1 MDEGE
6 DGEEMEGGWDGSPK
20 TVMHEETRHAGLE
33 GLGEDLRA
41 WRAATAG
48 LRGGW
53 EGVEG
58 EVSPVEEG
66 MLGEEWWER
75 MGGYLREG
83 LAEEVRMTDAFGREV
98 RGDGSL
104 VEGEGSRIG

>member
-1 MDEGE
+1 MDGEGE
-6 DGEEMEGGWDGSPK
+6 GMDGEWDGSPK
-20 TVMHEETRHAGLE
+20 TVMHEETRHE
-33 GLGEDLRA
+33 GLGEFGEDLRA
-41 WRAATAG
+41 WRAATDG

-83 LAEEVRMTDAFGREV
+83 LADEVRSRDAFGREI

-104 VEGEGSRIG
+104 VEGEGN